1 MAKTFKDKERRKGF
15 RVIMKIYLV
24 TGDKKWVKP
33 VQESE
38 LGLLFS
44 YYTTSETEKMLSI
57 IREDKQNGKNEEG
70 KED

>member
-1 MAKTFKDKERRKGF
+1 
-15 RVIMKIYLV
+15 MKVYLV
-24 TGDKKWVKP
+24 MDNRKWIKP

-44 YYTTSETEKMLSI
+44 YFTTSETEKMLSM

-70 KED
+70 KEG